1 MALRTNTLQSPAYT
15 STAASSS
22 SLVTPSLTLLADPP
36 IRLADGAALDY
47 LMIEMVGVLRESAGV
62 ANERVRRV
70 EREMKEA
77 GLVDATSGAGK
88 EKGKKEGRES
98 IGVGVPGGG
107 AGGTRSRVSSIAG
120 MSTVGDVASPAPAG
134 HEESDEEESV
144 RTRLEAIGLHIGGNV
159 AERFVM
165 VFVVFVFELYELIRV
180 FLGVFVCG
188 IGYVGTVRGLGIR
201 LML

>member
-77 GLVDATSGAGK
+77 GEDVRYDACGS
-88 EKGKKEGRES
+88 EM
-98 IGVGVPGGG
+98 VC
-107 AGGTRSRVSSIAG
+107 TRSNNKVSTFG
-120 MSTVGDVASPAPAG
+120 NAS
-134 HEESDEEESV
+134 
-144 RTRLEAIGLHIGGNV
+144 
-159 AERFVM
+159 
-165 VFVVFVFELYELIRV
+165 
-180 FLGVFVCG
+180 
-188 IGYVGTVRGLGIR
+188 
-201 LML
+201 